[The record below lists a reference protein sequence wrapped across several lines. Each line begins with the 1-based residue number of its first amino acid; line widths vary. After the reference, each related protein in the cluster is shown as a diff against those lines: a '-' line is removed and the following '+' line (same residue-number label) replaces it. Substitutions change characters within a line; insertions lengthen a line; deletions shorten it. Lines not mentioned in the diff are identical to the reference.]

1 MDDQP
6 GIDRK
11 HEADLVKEI
20 GMFSIKTMVTLCSGG
35 FIVILTFLSG
45 ISTTS
50 PVAVSVPQIKLA
62 LMSLLGGLVFCV
74 ITLFAS
80 FAISQARL
88 GRDAPS
94 KLDHSNWLLVIQA
107 GPLLLAFVFFV
118 VGVFIAL
125 TGMTAK

>member
-20 GMFSIKTMVTLCSGG
+20 GMFSIKTMMTLCSGG

-45 ISTTS
+45 ISTAS
-50 PVAVSVPQIKLA
+50 PVSVNVSQIKLA
-62 LMSLLGGLVFCV
+62 LTCLLGGLVFCV
-74 ITLFAS
+74 ITLFTS
-80 FAISQARL
+80 FIVSQARL

-94 KLDHSNWLLVIQA
+94 KLDRSSWLLVIQA
-107 GPLLLAFVFFV
+107 GPLLLAFMFFV

-125 TGMTAK
+125 TGMTEQ